1 MNGEKILNQYNN
13 VRTTDDIDI
22 EIELEFDILFRE
34 FRYHFYKFL
43 VYKDSL
49 EKKTRQQ

>member
-1 MNGEKILNQYNN
+1 MNENKILNKYNN
-13 VRTTDDIDI
+13 VRTTDEIDI

-34 FRYHFYKFL
+34 FRYQFYTFL

-49 EKKTRQQ
+49 EKRTPQH